1 MEGTILVVDDSE
13 VNLLVSRT
21 KLEEVGFRI
30 ETVTDGEAALSALA
44 LDGQSL
50 EDTYDAV
57 LLDIMMPGI
66 DGYEVL
72 ERIRKRRSP
81 IELPVIITTAKDR
94 TVDVLR
100 ALSLGAND
108 YVTKPLNLSVL
119 VARLE
124 THLRLRKAHRELKE
138 AQKAL
143 MSAAR
148 IESVGFLAAGVA
160 HEIRNPLGRIQMS
173 VGGLRGILEQ
183 LPEESQ
189 ETANLIID
197 TLEES
202 VESADVIIR
211 SLMQA
216 ANQQQLQLQPV
227 DLSDWISE
235 LGKGLD
241 QKCREANVQLKIK
254 AEAGTRKTLL
264 AFAEFRQVVDSLVDN
279 ALQSLQGSPD
289 GDRKI
294 TLETSETTLENDLV
308 HPGGRS
314 GNRMRKGEVVSVLSI
329 RDNGSGIDHRHLE
342 SIFDPFFSTRST
354 GTGTGLGLTIVRKI
368 IELHK
373 GEISITNR
381 NDPKTGVHV
390 KIYLKTEGG
399 LKTQV

>member
-1 MEGTILVVDDSE
+1 MEGRILVVDDSE

-21 KLEEVGFRI
+21 KLEEEGFEI
-30 ETVTDGEAALSALA
+30 ETVTDGESALEALA
-44 LDGQSL
+44 LDSESS
-50 EDTYDAV
+50 EDRFDAV

-81 IELPVIITTAKDR
+81 IELPVIITTARDH

-100 ALSLGAND
+100 ALALGAND
-108 YVTKPLNLSVL
+108 YVTKPLNLLVL

-124 THLRLRKAHRELKE
+124 THLRLRKAHRELRD

-173 VGGLRGILEQ
+173 VGGLRGLLDQ

-189 ETANLIID
+189 SAANLIIES
-197 TLEES
+197 LEES
-202 VESADVIIR
+202 VESADVIVQ

-216 ANQQQLQLQPV
+216 ARNQQLPLQPV
-227 DLSDWISE
+227 NINEWIVE
-235 LGKGLD
+235 IGKGVR
-241 QKCREANVQLKIK
+241 QKCE
-254 AEAGTRKTLL
+254 EAGIQFQLRKGELSQKTLL
-264 AFAEFRQVVDSLVDN
+264 AIAEMRQVVNSLVEN
-279 ALQSLQGSPD
+279 AIQSFENIPEDEREIS
-289 GDRKI
+289 
-294 TLETSETTLENDLV
+294 LETSEVTLEKDLN
-308 HPGGRS
+308 HPGGRT
-314 GNRMRKGEVVSVLSI
+314 GNRLRKGEVATVIALL
-329 RDNGSGIDHRHLE
+329 DNGEGIRNRHLD

-354 GTGTGLGLTIVRKI
+354 GSGTGLGLTVVRKI
-368 IELHK
+368 IELHH
-373 GEISITNR
+373 GAISIDNR
-381 NDPKTGVHV
+381 PAPNSGVIAQV
-390 KIYLKTEGG
+390 FLKTESG

>member
-1 MEGTILVVDDSE
+1 MEGRILVVDDSE

-21 KLEEVGFRI
+21 KLEEEGFEI
-30 ETVTDGEAALSALA
+30 ETVTDGESALEALA
-44 LDGQSL
+44 LDSESS
-50 EDTYDAV
+50 EDRFDAV

-81 IELPVIITTAKDR
+81 IELPVIITTARDH

-100 ALSLGAND
+100 ALALGAND
-108 YVTKPLNLSVL
+108 YVTKPLNLLVL

-124 THLRLRKAHRELKE
+124 THLRLRKAHRELRD

-173 VGGLRGILEQ
+173 VGGLRGLLDQ

-189 ETANLIID
+189 SAANLIIES
-197 TLEES
+197 LEES
-202 VESADVIIR
+202 VESADVIVQ

-216 ANQQQLQLQPV
+216 ARNQQLPLQPV
-227 DLSDWISE
+227 NINEWIVE
-235 LGKGLD
+235 IGKGVR
-241 QKCREANVQLKIK
+241 QKCE
-254 AEAGTRKTLL
+254 EAGIQFQLRKGELSQKTLL
-264 AFAEFRQVVDSLVDN
+264 AIAEMRQVVNSLVEN
-279 ALQSLQGSPD
+279 AIQSFENIPEDEREIS
-289 GDRKI
+289 
-294 TLETSETTLENDLV
+294 LETSEVTLEKDLN
-308 HPGGRS
+308 HPGGRT
-314 GNRMRKGEVVSVLSI
+314 GNRLRKGEVATVITLL
-329 RDNGSGIDHRHLE
+329 DNGEGIRNRHLD

-354 GTGTGLGLTIVRKI
+354 GSGTGLGLTVVRKI
-368 IELHK
+368 IELHH
-373 GEISITNR
+373 GAISIDNR
-381 NDPKTGVHV
+381 PAPNSGVIAQV
-390 KIYLKTEGG
+390 FLKTESG